1 MKLAINLITRE
12 RPDLLIDTIRKT
24 TANIRNPNTVFMV
37 SVDED
42 DEATINALAGMK
54 ETITASVRP
63 REDGLGDKWNRV
75 LTDIPDADIYMPMCD
90 DGPIVTRGFDDKII
104 EAASS
109 IPDGIAVVWNHLEN
123 ASFPGVTAVTK
134 KLADKM
140 GYIWPG
146 YWPYWFCDHWL
157 VDIGKYIDR
166 CPFADVRVDCASNRP
181 PTMGMR
187 EPDFWA
193 NFYDAA
199 YLVRQ
204 NIAYDIITGDDFD
217 EPKWRKSYLLRRF
230 PIHDYYSR
238 WINDQVRQGLAPQ
251 LAQVQ
256 MPPPEE
262 RYIRLK
268 ARALKMMEDW
278 LPDLEAAAKAA

>member
-1 MKLAINLITRE
+1 MKLAINLISRG
-12 RPDLLIDTIRKT
+12 RPELLVQTVKT
-24 TANIRNPNTVFMV
+24 TLGNIRRDDTLLMV
-37 SVDED
+37 SLDED
-42 DEATINALAGMK
+42 DEESINAIVGRSGLEPVLCCVDK
-54 ETITASVRP
+54 
-63 REDGLGDKWNRV
+63 REDGLGDKWNRI
-75 LTDIPDADIYMPMCD
+75 LKAIPDADVYMPMCD
-90 DGPIVTRGFDDKII
+90 DGPIITRGFDDKIL
-104 EAASS
+104 EAAAS
-109 IPDGIAVVWNHLEN
+109 IPDGIAVVQNHFEN

-157 VDIGKYIDR
+157 VDIAKYIDR
-166 CPFADVRVDCASNRP
+166 APFADVRVDCASNRP

-193 NFYDAA
+193 TFYDAG

-204 NIAYDIITGDDFD
+204 ELASNIILGSDFD
-217 EPKWRKSYLLRRF
+217 EPMWRKEYLLKRF

-238 WINDQVRQGLAPQ
+238 WINDQVRQAIAPQ
-251 LAQVQ
+251 VG
-256 MPPPEE
+256 PPPPPDE

-268 ARALKMMEDW
+268 ARALKMMRDW
-278 LPDLEAAAKAA
+278 LPELEAAGKAA